1 MEGIYSGEHEENN
14 GVVKVCST
22 REKGE
27 GDIVEEEEEVLKRR
41 IAGHP
46 LYGLLLEN
54 HTDCLK
60 LAYWSQRDASA
71 LKLILRW
78 ELAGLMVGLGEI
90 GDQIGDKSTTTTD
103 NNIVNAKQ
111 FIKDATSSDR
121 DSSNLDQFME
131 AYCNGLNKLKEA
143 MADPMKEMTS
153 FITAMYAQLED
164 LSGSKKKTITHPA
177 CWRRSGYV
185 VCVSAEE

>member
-14 GVVKVCST
+14 GVVKVRST

-60 LAYWSQRDASA
+60 
-71 LKLILRW
+71 
-78 ELAGLMVGLGEI
+78 VGLGEI

-111 FIKDATSSDR
+111 FIKDATSSDP
-121 DSSNLDQFME
+121 DSSDLDQFME

-143 MADPMKEMTS
+143 MTDPMKEMTS

-164 LSGSKKKTITHPA
+164 LSGSKKKPLPTRPA
-177 CWRRSGYV
+177 GGDLAMS
-185 VCVSAEE
+185 SAFQPRNKNM

>member
-14 GVVKVCST
+14 GVVKVRST

-27 GDIVEEEEEVLKRR
+27 GDIVEEEEE
-41 IAGHP
+41 
-46 LYGLLLEN
+46 
-54 HTDCLK
+54 
-60 LAYWSQRDASA
+60 
-71 LKLILRW
+71 
-78 ELAGLMVGLGEI
+78 VGLGEI

-111 FIKDATSSDR
+111 FIKDATSSDP
-121 DSSNLDQFME
+121 DSSDLDQFME

-164 LSGSKKKTITHPA
+164 LSGSKKKPLPTRPA
-177 CWRRSGYV
+177 GGDLAMS
-185 VCVSAEE
+185 SAFQPRNKNM

>member
-60 LAYWSQRDASA
+60 LSLSLSLSLVAHQYRSQYCQ
-71 LKLILRW
+71 
-78 ELAGLMVGLGEI
+78 VGLGEI

>member
-14 GVVKVCST
+14 GVVKVRST

-27 GDIVEEEEEVLKRR
+27 GDIVEEEEEV
-41 IAGHP
+41 
-46 LYGLLLEN
+46 
-54 HTDCLK
+54 
-60 LAYWSQRDASA
+60 
-71 LKLILRW
+71 
-78 ELAGLMVGLGEI
+78 GLGEI
-90 GDQIGDKSTTTTD
+90 GDQIGDKSTTTMD

-111 FIKDATSSDR
+111 FIKDATSSDP
-121 DSSNLDQFME
+121 DSSDLDQFME

-164 LSGSKKKTITHPA
+164 LSGSKKKPLPTRPA
-177 CWRRSGYV
+177 GGDLAMS
-185 VCVSAEE
+185 SAFQPRNKNM

>member
-14 GVVKVCST
+14 GVVKVRST

-27 GDIVEEEEEVLKRR
+27 GDIVEEEEEV
-41 IAGHP
+41 G
-46 LYGLLLEN
+46 
-54 HTDCLK
+54 
-60 LAYWSQRDASA
+60 S
-71 LKLILRW
+71 
-78 ELAGLMVGLGEI
+78 GEI
-90 GDQIGDKSTTTTD
+90 GDQIGDKSTTTMD

-111 FIKDATSSDR
+111 FIKDATSSDP
-121 DSSNLDQFME
+121 DSSDLDQFME

-164 LSGSKKKTITHPA
+164 LRGSKKKPLPTRPA
-177 CWRRSGYV
+177 GGDLAMS
-185 VCVSAEE
+185 SAFQPRNKNM

>member
-1 MEGIYSGEHEENN
+1 MIPEKAQVPESNQKARARH
-14 GVVKVCST
+14 ST

-60 LAYWSQRDASA
+60 
-71 LKLILRW
+71 
-78 ELAGLMVGLGEI
+78 VGLGEI
-90 GDQIGDKSTTTTD
+90 GDQIGDKSTTTMD

-111 FIKDATSSDR
+111 FIKDATSSDP
-121 DSSNLDQFME
+121 DSSDLDQFM
-131 AYCNGLNKLKEA
+131 
-143 MADPMKEMTS
+143 EMTS

-164 LSGSKKKTITHPA
+164 LSGSKKKPLPTRPA
-177 CWRRSGYV
+177 GGDLAMS
-185 VCVSAEE
+185 SAFQPRNKNM